1 MSTNNTLNQGLRGLI
16 TRTRNN
22 NYSASIYNID
32 GIEEKY
38 TFKFNIPVSN
48 DIIASKLLVNLN
60 YQLPL
65 DYEDFLR
72 TTDGCRLFEHPQ
84 DGSEHDIY
92 GLNEVLTQKEII
104 DSTYEK
110 PELLNVAYILQD
122 YIFIN
127 LKEVSEG
134 RPTYMYVNDCYSP
147 IEYMRSLNCD
157 FQTWLDRFIVCQ
169 GNKYWN
175 WL

>member
-1 MSTNNTLNQGLRGLI
+1 MSTYNTFNKGLKGLI
-16 TRTRNN
+16 TRTGDI
-22 NYSASIYNID
+22 NYRERAYNID
-32 GIEEKY
+32 GIEEMY
-38 TFKFNIPVSN
+38 TFKFNSPVST
-48 DIIASKLLVNLN
+48 DIIASKLLVNLEFK
-60 YQLPL
+60 LPL
-65 DYEDFLR
+65 DYEDFLS
-72 TTDGCRLFEHPQ
+72 TTDGCRLFEHSQ

-127 LKEVSEG
+127 LKEASEG
-134 RPTYMYVNDCYSP
+134 KPTYMYVNDCYSP
-147 IEYMRSLNCD
+147 LEYMRSLNCD

-169 GNKYWN
+169 GNKYWD